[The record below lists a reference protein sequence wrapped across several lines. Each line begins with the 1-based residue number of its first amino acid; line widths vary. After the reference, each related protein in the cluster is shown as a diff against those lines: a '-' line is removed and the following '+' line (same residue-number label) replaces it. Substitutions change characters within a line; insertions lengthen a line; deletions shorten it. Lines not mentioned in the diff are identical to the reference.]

1 MKILLIVTGIV
12 MLILGRKLFW
22 LFVAMAGFLAGL
34 EFAAVLLPDQTLW
47 VLLLV
52 GITLGLVGLV
62 VAILAQR
69 VGFALAGFY
78 GGAYLLFMAAQSYG
92 IGADSIIPPLVGG
105 VIGALVAILI
115 LDWALILLSS
125 LAGAGAIVTGLGLE
139 HTIGAVLF
147 VLLAVAGAAV
157 QRLLMTPLRKG

>member
-1 MKILLIVTGIV
+1 
-12 MLILGRKLFW
+12 
-22 LFVAMAGFLAGL
+22 
-34 EFAAVLLPDQTLW
+34 
-47 VLLLV
+47 
-52 GITLGLVGLV
+52 
-62 VAILAQR
+62 
-69 VGFALAGFY
+69 
-78 GGAYLLFMAAQSYG
+78 MAAQSYG